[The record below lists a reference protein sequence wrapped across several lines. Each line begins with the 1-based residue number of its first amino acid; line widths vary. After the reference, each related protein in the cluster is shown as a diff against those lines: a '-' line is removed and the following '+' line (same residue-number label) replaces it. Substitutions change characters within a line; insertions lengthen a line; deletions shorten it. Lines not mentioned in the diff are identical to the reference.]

1 MKVILVEEIPK
12 LGKLGDVVNVARG
25 YARNYLFP
33 RSMAL
38 EATDGNVRQVEEKK
52 KVEEKKSRKRIKSA
66 GELVAKLDGM
76 KLVFKVRVGE
86 EGKLYGS
93 ITSKDIAEKILSDK
107 GIEIDKRKIILEEP
121 IKQIGS
127 HVVPIVYFS
136 EAKTNITVEIQEA
149 VE

>member
-1 MKVILVEEIPK
+1 MKVILVEEVPK
-12 LGKLGDVVNVARG
+12 LGKLGDIVNVARG

-38 EATDGNVRQVEEKK
+38 EATDGNIKQTEEKK
-52 KVEEKKSRKRIKSA
+52 RVEEKKSKKRIKDA
-66 GELVAKLDGM
+66 GELVAKIAGI
-76 KLVFKVRVGE
+76 KLVFKTRVGE

-127 HVVPIVYFS
+127 YEVPVVYFS
-136 EAKTNITVEIQEA
+136 EAKANITVEIQEA